1 MRGEE
6 SAQYAIT
13 DGGVEI
19 PPRARRR
26 VGGSRVVT
34 AHSGNTSAC
43 AEKRAWSLMAIRAI
57 GKYLR
62 VRGEEPRRYPI
73 EFAPRE
79 IPPRA
84 RRRDVSSL
92 SALYT
97 PGNTSA
103 CAEKRV
109 AHLRLYHQETRKSA
123 SPVDKGWQ
131 RSSLHKREFPRV
143 MSYSQNTCNGRFALS
158 MHSDTSKP
166 KPKNHDHSP
175 LILPRIFG
183 ETYNVTPRNQ
193 RASPTSRM
201 GTAALFEVLI
211 QQALLVAIYI
221 LGHSG

>member
-1 MRGEE
+1 YLRVRGEE
-6 SAQYAIT
+6 SIGIEASVPNT
-13 DGGVEI
+13 EI

-26 VGGSRVVT
+26 ERSR
-34 AHSGNTSAC
+34 SA
-43 AEKRAWSLMAIRAI
+43 RILNQ
-57 GKYLR
+57 
-62 VRGEEPRRYPI
+62 
-73 EFAPRE
+73 
-79 IPPRA
+79 
-84 RRRDVSSL
+84 
-92 SALYT
+92 
-97 PGNTSA
+97 GNTSA

-193 RASPTSRM
+193 RASPT
-201 GTAALFEVLI
+201 
-211 QQALLVAIYI
+211 
-221 LGHSG
+221 